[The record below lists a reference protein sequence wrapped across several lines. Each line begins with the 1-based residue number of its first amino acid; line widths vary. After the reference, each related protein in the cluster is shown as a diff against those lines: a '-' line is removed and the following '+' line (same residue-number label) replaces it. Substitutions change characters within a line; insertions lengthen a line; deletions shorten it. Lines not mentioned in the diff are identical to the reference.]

1 MKKLLLISLLAMF
14 TSSNLLSQETENSEE
29 KDYSSSVTSI
39 DAIISNLYAVISGEK
54 AQERDWKHFKFLFH
68 PNAKLIPA
76 GKRPEGN
83 ITVRYL
89 SPQDYIDTSG
99 TWLVENGFFEV
110 EINREIQ
117 EFGNIAHVFSTYQA
131 YRSAGETKPFMRGI
145 NSIQLLN
152 DGERWWIL
160 NVYWTQEN
168 ETNPIPKE
176 FLPKY

>member
-1 MKKLLLISLLAMF
+1 VKKLLLVCLLAMF
-14 TSSNLLSQETENSEE
+14 ASSNLLSQETENTEE
-29 KDYSSSVTSI
+29 KDYTPSVASI

-54 AQERDWKHFKFLFH
+54 AQERDWAHFKFLFH
-68 PNAKLIPA
+68 ANAKLIPA
-76 GKRPEGN
+76 GKTPEGT
-83 ITVRYL
+83 IAARHL
-89 SPQDYIDTSG
+89 SPEDYIKTSG
-99 TWLVENGFFEV
+99 AWLVENGFFEV
-110 EINREIQ
+110 EINRQVQ

-131 YRSAGETKPFMRGI
+131 YRSAGETTPFMRGI
-145 NSIQLLN
+145 NSIQLFN

>member
-1 MKKLLLISLLAMF
+1 MKKLILVSILLML
-14 TSSNLLSQETENSEE
+14 NLNNLFSQETDKAEE
-29 KDYSSSVTSI
+29 KDYSPSVTSI

-54 AQERDWKHFKFLFH
+54 AQERDWEHFKFLFH
-68 PNAKLIPA
+68 PSAKLIPS
-76 GKRPEGN
+76 GKTPDGT
-83 ITVRYL
+83 IAARYL

-99 TWLVENGFFEV
+99 AWLVENGFFEV
-110 EINREIQ
+110 EINREVQ

-131 YRSAGETKPFMRGI
+131 YRSAGETEPFMRGI

-168 ETNPIPKE
+168 ESNPIPKK
-176 FLPKY
+176 FLPKG